1 MRNSG
6 KDGLNTF
13 RLLGIK
19 NDKDWIEAN
28 SDTIKNFLIEK
39 DREIDEAMVHLIE
52 NAGEDAICIL
62 PQMLINFLI
71 MIGFYLG
78 LQEGEQK
85 VKLQNIEKMLDE

>member
-1 MRNSG
+1 MGNSG
-6 KDGLNTF
+6 KDRFNTF

-19 NDKDWIEAN
+19 GDEDWVEAN
-28 SDTIKNFLIEK
+28 SDTIRNFLLEK
-39 DREIDEAMVHLIE
+39 DREIDKAMVHLLE
-52 NAGEDAICIL
+52 NAGEDSVCII
-62 PQMLINFLI
+62 PHILINFLI